1 MTPEE
6 KRQIHSYADAAAKE
20 SIPTLSACPYP
31 PHTPGWF
38 EFQAAYRLAGLRS
51 SEQRIAIEL
60 YGIASE
66 ALGRRL

>member
-20 SIPTLSACPYP
+20 GIATLSSCPYP

-38 EFQAAYRLAGLRS
+38 EFQAAYRLAGLPT
-51 SEQRIAIEL
+51 SEQRIALERYVL
-60 YGIASE
+60 ASE
-66 ALGRRL
+66 ALGRGA